1 MNSGR
6 DWELSDMEE
15 NKTLFDYISKVFAV
29 FGVVILIHVLI
40 GTLVGQDAGEV
51 STLFSLGSEGLAM
64 NTILQLFALS
74 VIVILLQ
81 SVLLTDKFIKT
92 MPIVVRIILMFVS
105 VTCAIV
111 VFVLAFNWFP
121 VNDIG
126 AWIGFF
132 VSFAVC
138 SAAGVVFT
146 RLKEQAENKK
156 MDEALE
162 KLKG

>member
-1 MNSGR
+1 
-6 DWELSDMEE
+6 MED
-15 NKTLFDYISKVFAV
+15 NKTLFDYISRVFAV

-40 GTLVGQDAGEV
+40 GSLVVQDAGEV

-74 VIVILLQ
+74 VIVIVLQ
-81 SVLLTDKFIKT
+81 SVLLTDKFIKN
-92 MPIVVRIILMFVS
+92 MSIVVRIILMFVS

-111 VFVLAFNWFP
+111 AFVLAFKWFP
-121 VNDIG
+121 VNDVK

-138 SAAGVVFT
+138 SLAGVIFT
-146 RLKEQAENKK
+146 RLKEKAENKK

-162 KLKG
+162 KYKG

>member
-1 MNSGR
+1 
-6 DWELSDMEE
+6 MED
-15 NKTLFDYISKVFAV
+15 NKTLFDYISRVFTV

-40 GTLVGQDAGEV
+40 GSLVGQDAGEV

-64 NTILQLFALS
+64 NTIMQLFALS
-74 VIVILLQ
+74 VIVIVLQ
-81 SVLLTDKFIKT
+81 SLFLTDKFIKN
-92 MPIVVRIILMFVS
+92 MPIVVRIIVMFVS

-111 VFVLAFNWFP
+111 AFVLAFKWFP
-121 VNDIG
+121 VNDVK

-138 SAAGVVFT
+138 SLAGVIFT
-146 RLKEQAENKK
+146 RLKEKAENKK

>member
-1 MNSGR
+1 
-6 DWELSDMEE
+6 MED
-15 NKTLFDYISKVFAV
+15 NKTLFDYISRVFAV

-40 GTLVGQDAGEV
+40 GSLVGQDAGEV

-74 VIVILLQ
+74 VIVIVLQ
-81 SVLLTDKFIKT
+81 SLLLTDKFIKN
-92 MPIVVRIILMFVS
+92 MSIVVRIILMFVS

-111 VFVLAFNWFP
+111 AFVLAFKWFP
-121 VNDIG
+121 VNDVK

-132 VSFAVC
+132 VSFAVW
-138 SAAGVVFT
+138 SLAGVIFT
-146 RLKEQAENKK
+146 RLKEKAENKK

-162 KLKG
+162 KYKG

>member
-1 MNSGR
+1 
-6 DWELSDMEE
+6 MED
-15 NKTLFDYISKVFAV
+15 NKTLFDYISRVFAV

-40 GTLVGQDAGEV
+40 GSLVGQDAGKV

-74 VIVILLQ
+74 VIVIVLQ
-81 SVLLTDKFIKT
+81 SVLLTDKFIKN
-92 MPIVVRIILMFVS
+92 MSIVVRIILMFVS

-111 VFVLAFNWFP
+111 AFVLAFKWFP
-121 VNDIG
+121 VNDVK

-138 SAAGVVFT
+138 SLAGVIFT
-146 RLKEQAENKK
+146 RLKEKAENKK

-162 KLKG
+162 KYKG

>member
-15 NKTLFDYISKVFAV
+15 NRSVFDYISRALAV
-29 FGVVILIHVLI
+29 FGVVILIHVII
-40 GTLVGQDAGEV
+40 GSIVGEDAGEV
-51 STLFSLGSEGLAM
+51 STLFSLGSKGLAM
-64 NTILQLFALS
+64 STILQLFVLS
-74 VIVILLQ
+74 VIVIVLQ
-81 SVLLTDKFIKT
+81 SLILTDRFIKN

-105 VTCAIV
+105 VTCAII
-111 VFVLAFNWFP
+111 VFVFVFKWFP
-121 VNDIG
+121 VNDVR

-138 SAAGVVFT
+138 SLAGVVFT
-146 RLKEQAENKK
+146 RLKEKAENKK

-162 KLKG
+162 KYKG

>member
-1 MNSGR
+1 
-6 DWELSDMEE
+6 MED
-15 NKTLFDYISKVFAV
+15 NKTLFDYISRVFAV

-40 GTLVGQDAGEV
+40 GSLVGQDAGEV

-64 NTILQLFALS
+64 STILQLFALS
-74 VIVILLQ
+74 VIVIVLQ
-81 SVLLTDKFIKT
+81 SLLLTDKFIKN
-92 MPIVVRIILMFVS
+92 MSIVVRIILMFVS

-111 VFVLAFNWFP
+111 AFVLAFKWFP
-121 VNDIG
+121 VNDVK

-138 SAAGVVFT
+138 SLAGVIFT
-146 RLKEQAENKK
+146 RLKEKAENKK

-162 KLKG
+162 KYKG